1 MAKKYVVVDTE
12 FHHIPWAAAQKAKG
26 LPDGDLKFR
35 RIVETPDD
43 AYKKVFD
50 IEECIRHMDE
60 SGVDMALVGLA
71 TWTDASLDVCRA
83 INDGQARLAEEC
95 PGRFITMAHIPLLEG
110 QAAVD
115 ELDRAVNELG
125 LKGLTIASSLR
136 DVTLDD
142 PRLTPFFR
150 KASQLRI
157 PIVVHPSVRIPIWG
171 GAKYNMSGS
180 VSREYD
186 IIKSFVEVL
195 CGVLPQFPDLNF
207 LFSHYGGGVPFLLA
221 RIKSWYVPAGDS
233 RIPEEKRNKPK
244 TMREF
249 EEFGLSEGFDKLFD
263 RFYFNMAGT
272 GGWITALKQALMV
285 IKPERICFGSDYPW
299 EMARP
304 FDLKAYINGVKR
316 LDITEKAKGSILGG
330 NVLRLFKVS

>member
-12 FHHIPWAAAQKAKG
+12 FHHIPWAAAQLARG

-35 RIVETPDD
+35 RIVETPDA
-43 AYKKVFD
+43 AYKRVFD
-50 IEECIRHMDE
+50 IEGCVRHMDE
-60 SGVDMALVGLA
+60 CGVDMALVGLA

-83 INDGQARLAEEC
+83 INDGQAKLVSEY
-95 PGRFITMAHIPLLEG
+95 PGRFITLAHIPVLEG
-110 QAAVD
+110 QSALD
-115 ELDRAVNELG
+115 ELDRAVNKLG

-136 DVTLDD
+136 DVTIDD

-150 KASQLRI
+150 KASQLQI
-157 PIVVHPSVRIPIWG
+157 PVVVHPSVRIPIWG
-171 GAKYNMSGS
+171 GDRYNMSGS

-195 CGVLPQFPDLNF
+195 CNVLPAFPNLNF

-233 RIPEEKRNKPK
+233 RIPQEQRSKPK

-249 EEFGLSEGFDKLFD
+249 VDFGLEKDFDKLFD

-285 IKPERICFGSDYPW
+285 MKPERICFGSDYPW

-304 FDLKAYINGVKR
+304 ADLKSFINGVKR
-316 LDITEKAKGSILGG
+316 LDIPEKDKINILGG
-330 NVLRLFKVS
+330 NVLRLFKV

>member
-12 FHHIPWAAAQKAKG
+12 FHHIPWPAAQKAKV

-35 RIVETPDD
+35 RIVETPDA
-43 AYKKVFD
+43 AYKRVFD
-50 IEECIRHMDE
+50 IEGCVRHMDE
-60 SGVDMALVGLA
+60 CGVDMALVGLA
-71 TWTDASLDVCRA
+71 TWTDASLDVCKS
-83 INDGQARLAEEC
+83 INDGQARLTKEY
-95 PGRFITMAHIPLLEG
+95 PGRFITLAHIPLLEG
-110 QAAVD
+110 QPALD
-115 ELDRAVNELG
+115 ELDRAIKELG

-136 DVTLDD
+136 GVTLDD
-142 PRLTPFFR
+142 TRLTPFFR
-150 KASQLRI
+150 KASRLNI

-171 GAKYNMSGS
+171 GEKYNMSGS

-195 CGVLPQFPDLNF
+195 SSVLPEFPDLKF

-221 RIKSWYVPAGDS
+221 RIKSWYVPAGES
-233 RIPEEKRNKPK
+233 RVPEEKKNKPK

-249 EEFGLSEGFDKLFD
+249 DEYGLKKDFDQLFD
-263 RFYFNMAGT
+263 RVYFNMAGT

-285 IKPERICFGSDYPW
+285 LKPERICFGSDYPW

-304 FDLKAYINGVKR
+304 SDLKAFINGIKR
-316 LDITEKAKGSILGG
+316 LDIPEKDKIDMLGG
-330 NVLRLFKVS
+330 NVMRLFKVS